1 MTRDIIPQVEQL
13 RDGVDYRFKVTI
25 RKFSIMLRPLSIYEV
40 NKVAANVSE
49 RMEEMNQYQRNQLT
63 EHTLV
68 AQETLKLASTSDVDV
83 DDPTI
88 TDLIISKMTAEE
100 VSALFKEYVAI
111 TDKCNPVL
119 ELLPNDVLKSM
130 IEDIKKN
137 PSLVTERSFLELA
150 SICRSLIQGG

>member
-130 IEDIKKN
+130 IEDLKKN